1 MCPVKRPATDEEAAL
16 YDASVVPR
24 WSARFG
30 QLILR
35 RIAPGL
41 RAQVLDIGCGTGHPA
56 FSLLERLD
64 QGGRVIAIDSDQAL
78 VDLARRRAMALD
90 GNRIFFKVESACD
103 LKFGD
108 DVFDVAV
115 GNLVGAELEDL
126 DKALADLYRV
136 IVPQGRILMTRALAG
151 TFVEIHDMFREIASA
166 SGDDALIERLDT
178 VAAGYPS
185 AEDFAAPFEAA
196 GFEDVA
202 VVIEPFKMSF
212 LNASQLFR
220 DDTVRFVGLSEWRW
234 IAGFDPG
241 GEAFLDEVERRLD
254 VYFAGGPLSLTVVA
268 GLVTGRVPLAS
279 D

>member
-64 QGGRVIAIDSDQAL
+64 QGGRVIAIDRDQGV
-78 VDLARRRAMALD
+78 VDLARRRAMVVP
-90 GNRIFFKVESACD
+90 GNRIFFKVESADD
-103 LKFGD
+103 LKFGN

-115 GNLVGAELEDL
+115 GNIVLGELEDPA
-126 DKALADLYRV
+126 KALSDLYRV
-136 IVPQGRILMTRALAG
+136 LVPEGRVLMTQPLAG
-151 TFVEIHDMFREIASA
+151 TFVEVLDMFREIANG
-166 SGDDALIERLDT
+166 SGDQALLGRVDT
-178 VAAGYPS
+178 VAARYPT
-185 AEDFAAPFEAA
+185 AETFAAPFEDA
-196 GFEDVA
+196 GFDDVK
-202 VVIEPFKMSF
+202 VVSEPFKMSF
-212 LNASQLFR
+212 LNAAQLFQ
-220 DDTVRFVGLSEWRW
+220 DDTIRFVGLSEWRW

-241 GEAFLDEVERRLD
+241 GEALLDEVERRLD
-254 VYFAGGPLSLTVVA
+254 VYFGGGPLSLTVVA
-268 GLVTGRVPLAS
+268 GLATGRVPLAS